1 MASDGVTALGR
12 TDRPDGRAG
21 TSAFVALRSSEGGG
35 GGPPLRRRSSGA
47 RSTGAETNAIAR
59 AMPGRTTRTGPKATG
74 ERIGSARCRSPRTS
88 FALADRH
95 ELHVPWDREHQ
106 LALVWLISQR

>member
-1 MASDGVTALGR
+1 MSN
-12 TDRPDGRAG
+12 
-21 TSAFVALRSSEGGG
+21 
-35 GGPPLRRRSSGA
+35 GA
-47 RSTGAETNAIAR
+47 PSTGADTNATAR
-59 AMPGRTTRTGPKATG
+59 AMPVGRPGLGKKRPPTGLAGRGVAP
-74 ERIGSARCRSPRTS
+74 PRTS